1 MEKKKEQIKK
11 SAPSPKAVG
20 KYVAKV
26 GGNLSDG
33 KRFEAG
39 DVLSNLT
46 PSDLVALKELDAIGE
61 VE

>member
-20 KYVAKV
+20 KYLAKV
-26 GGNLSDG
+26 GGTLSDG

-46 PSDLVALKELDAIGE
+46 PSDLAALKEMDAIGE